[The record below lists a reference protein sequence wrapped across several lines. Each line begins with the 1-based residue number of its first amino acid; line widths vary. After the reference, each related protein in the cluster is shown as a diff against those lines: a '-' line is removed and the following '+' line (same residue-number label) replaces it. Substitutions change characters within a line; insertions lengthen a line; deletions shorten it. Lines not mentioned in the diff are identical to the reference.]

1 MKNELNS
8 NEYNLMASRQ
18 SRKILTGTLA
28 AMENVKIGQD
38 ENVDCGVVFYDEF
51 KILIPIR
58 EMNVSREDKRVIRS
72 MIGAEIDFIVMEFD
86 EENRTAIA
94 SRKQAMELRKN
105 LELKKHKVGEKIFV
119 RVTSVGRNNCRVDCY
134 GIEYRVPINEID
146 YGYIDKVDKYVQ
158 VGDVVPAIIKE
169 LDIDNNIVVVS
180 IKEAKEDPYLGI
192 VKSLNKGGEYLGVV
206 TGIKEYGI
214 FLTIRKGVNCLC
226 PFPNWANFSPAVGEK
241 FVVRIKSIN
250 YDEKKINAN
259 LMRPIN
265 QRNKYNPTWGLG

>member
-1 MKNELNS
+1 MKNELNNS
-8 NEYNLMASRQ
+8 EYDIIASRQ
-18 SRKILTGTLA
+18 SKKILTGTLA
-28 AMENVKIGQD
+28 AIENVKIERD

-51 KILIPIR
+51 KIFIPIN
-58 EMNVSREDKRVIRS
+58 EMNISREDKRVIRS
-72 MIGAEIDFIVMEFD
+72 MIGAEIDFIVMNFQ
-86 EENRTAIA
+86 EENKIAIA
-94 SRKQAMELRKN
+94 SRKEAMELRKN
-105 LELKKHKVGEKIFV
+105 LELKKHKVGDKISV

-158 VGDVVPAIIKE
+158 VGDVVQAIIKE
-169 LDIDNNIVVVS
+169 LDLEKNIVVVS
-180 IKEAKEDPYLGI
+180 IKEAKTDPYLSI
-192 VKSLNKGGEYLGVV
+192 AKTLNKGGEYLGVV
-206 TGIKEYGI
+206 TGIKDYGI

-226 PFPNWANFSPAVGEK
+226 PFPNWSNFSPAIGEK

-265 QRNKYNPTWGLG
+265 QRNHSIV